1 MGRARRDFAI
11 WAAPETPAAPV
22 MAASD
27 PANTAATTN
36 GASHLAAAFTASAA
50 ALAALSLF

>member
-1 MGRARRDFAI
+1 MGRASTDFAI
-11 WAAPETPAAPV
+11 WAPPATPAAAV
-22 MAASD
+22 VAASD
-27 PANTAATTN
+27 PLAAPTAN